1 MIHFDIQCFLMLP
14 DLQHLI
20 HLQEIDSA
28 IERTKRRIVEIPAAQ
43 QALESRSAAH
53 AAAVQAVKDRIAGTS
68 TNRREIEKEVAAVQ
82 GRLSKYKDQLMA
94 VKTNKEYQA
103 MQTEIAT
110 AEGLVRSYEDR
121 LLDLMLVSENESADL
136 RAAEAEMKSE
146 QAAMAGE
153 QKALEAEKV
162 TRQSELE
169 QLTSERAVV
178 VKQISA
184 DVLAVFSRVAHGRK
198 GVAVA
203 EAKDGLCTV
212 CHVRLRPQVFNEVRR
227 NESIIQCDS
236 CTRILYYIPPVAVAP
251 ATQS

>member
-1 MIHFDIQCFLMLP
+1 MLP

-28 IERTKRRIVEIPAAQ
+28 IDRTKRRILEIPSAQ
-43 QALESRSAAH
+43 QALELRSAAH
-53 AAAVQAVKDRIAGTS
+53 AAAVQAVKDRSATTS
-68 TNRREIEKEVAAVQ
+68 ASRREVEKEVAAVQ

-121 LLDLMLVSENESADL
+121 LLDLMEAAENESADL
-136 RAAEAEMKSE
+136 RSAEAAMKSE
-146 QAAMAGE
+146 QSAIAGE
-153 QKALEAEKV
+153 HKALEAEKSA
-162 TRQSELE
+162 RQSELE
-169 QLTSERAVV
+169 RLTTERADL
-178 VKQISA
+178 VKQISP
-184 DVLAVFSRVAHGRK
+184 DVLAVFDRVAHGRK

-203 EAKDGLCTV
+203 EAKDGLCSV

-227 NESIIQCDS
+227 NAAITQCDS
-236 CTRILYYIPPVAVAP
+236 CTRILYYVPPAAAAS

>member
-1 MIHFDIQCFLMLP
+1 MLP

-28 IERTKRRIVEIPAAQ
+28 IDRTKRRIQEIPAAQ

-53 AAAVQAVKDRIAGTS
+53 AATVQAVKDRIARTS
-68 TNRREIEKEVAAVQ
+68 AGRRDIEKEVATVQ

-121 LLDLMLVSENESADL
+121 LLDLMEVSENESRDL
-136 RAAEAEMKSE
+136 RSAEAAMKSE
-146 QAAMAGE
+146 ETAIAAE
-153 QKALEAEKV
+153 QKSLEAEKG

-169 QLTSERAVV
+169 RLTNERSEI
-178 VKQISA
+178 VKQISPDA
-184 DVLAVFSRVAHGRK
+184 LSIFDRIAHGRK

-203 EAKDGLCTV
+203 EAKDGLCSV

-227 NESIIQCDS
+227 NAAIIQCDS
-236 CTRILYYIPPVAVAP
+236 CTRILYWVPPAVQAP
-251 ATQS
+251 AAQS